1 MTFASNVNGSL
12 IIPAYWQSAWSA
24 MYNVMTL
31 VGSLVAAE
39 TVDRF
44 GCRFGFLFTAVT
56 AAAGIA
62 LSFVARNPPEFLG
75 GKMIT
80 GFAVGIA
87 MTVGQK
93 YVSEIAPLRMR
104 GIALSFN
111 TICMASL
118 PQAEAKTGPDAE
130 HHLTLSV
137 CPEPRLPYRH
147 LCDVQQSQHHG
158 GISFQSTRTLHSHTH
173 IPMTPPAGTNFSSY
187 HRIYS
192 LPPGPSPVLS

>member
-1 MTFASNVNGSL
+1 MTFASEVNGSL
-12 IIPAYWQSAWSA
+12 IIPAYWQSAWNA

-31 VGSLVAAE
+31 IGSLVAAE
-39 TVDRF
+39 TVDWF
-44 GCRFGFLFTAVT
+44 GCRFGFLFTAIT
-56 AAAGIA
+56 AAAGVA
-62 LSFVARNPPEFLG
+62 LNFVAKNPAQFLG

-111 TICMASL
+111 TIAMVSL
-118 PQAEAKTGPDAE
+118 PQAQAKAGPDAE

-137 CPEPRLPYRH
+137 CLEHRLPYRH
-147 LCDVQQSQHHG
+147 LGDVQQSHHHG
-158 GISFQSTRTLHSHTH
+158 GISFQGTRTLHSLTHTP
-173 IPMTPPAGTNFSSY
+173 ITPSRY
-187 HRIYS
+187 
-192 LPPGPSPVLS
+192 

>member
-12 IIPAYWQSAWSA
+12 IIPAHWQSAWNA

-39 TVDRF
+39 SIDWF
-44 GCRFGFLFTAVT
+44 GCRFGFLFTAIT
-56 AAAGIA
+56 AAAGVA
-62 LSFVARNPPEFLG
+62 LNFVARNPAEFLG

-111 TICMASL
+111 TICMVSL
-118 PQAEAKTGPDAE
+118 PQPEARGGSNAG
-130 HHLTLSV
+130 HHLTLSL
-137 CPEPRLPYRH
+137 CAEPRLPHRH
-147 LCDVQQSQHHG
+147 LCDV
-158 GISFQSTRTLHSHTH
+158 
-173 IPMTPPAGTNFSSY
+173 
-187 HRIYS
+187 
-192 LPPGPSPVLS
+192 